1 MVFDII
7 ENIILHQP
15 FESKKHH
22 FFISEKSK
30 TKFFP
35 YSANMLLYAK
45 ERVIL
50 HGFVG
55 SKMIVF
61 PISKQF
67 RTRPFPY
74 SLNIVFYAKTRAY
87 DLIAF

>member
-1 MVFDII
+1 M
-7 ENIILHQP
+7 LKK
-15 FESKKHH
+15 ES
-22 FFISEKSK
+22 
-30 TKFFP
+30 
-35 YSANMLLYAK
+35 
-45 ERVIL
+45 
-50 HGFVG
+50 GFVG